1 MLRAISATIQE
12 WASELGGV
20 GLFILAALDSSF
32 LSFPQVNDLLIIY
45 LSTRYPARMPY
56 YAGMTTAGSLLGCY
70 LLYAVAW
77 RGGESFLRKRFSGER
92 VNRGLALYQR
102 HGLLAV
108 IVPALLPPPVPLK
121 LFVLLAGA
129 ARVSP
134 LKFGAA
140 ILIARGIRYFGQG
153 YLAVLYGERA
163 AAMVQQNGTAVGL
176 GLAVAAA
183 VGGVIYYWWR
193 KRAASATPTARTADS
208 PSRRARS

>member
-1 MLRAISATIQE
+1 MLHAVTSAIQQ

-45 LSTRYPARMPY
+45 LSTKYPALMPY
-56 YAGMTTAGSLLGCY
+56 YAAMTVAGSLLGCY
-70 LLYAVAW
+70 MLYAVAW
-77 RGGESFLRKRFSGER
+77 RGGESFLRKRFSGAR
-92 VNRGLALYQR
+92 VNRGLELYQR

-134 LKFGAA
+134 LRFGAA
-140 ILIARGIRYFGQG
+140 IVIARGIRYFGQG

-163 AAMVQQNGTAVGL
+163 AQIVRQNGALVGIA
-176 GLAVAAA
+176 LAVAALA
-183 VGGVIYYWWR
+183 GGVIYWLWK
-193 KRAASATPTARTADS
+193 KRAA
-208 PSRRARS
+208 